1 MDSIWEGFARAV
13 ALIWSL
19 DGELLAI
26 LMMSLKVS
34 GSALVIASVLGI
46 SMGTLTALRRFP
58 FRDTLIT
65 VLHSCMG
72 LPSVLVGLLLYLIL
86 SRSGPLGFMA
96 LLYTPS
102 AMIIAQVI
110 LAFPIIASL
119 SHSAVVSV
127 DPLIRQTARTL
138 GATPFQAAKAVVH
151 EARFGIMSAMVAGFG
166 RAISEVGAVLI
177 VGGNIAGFTRVMT
190 TTIALETDKG
200 NFALALA
207 IGIIL
212 LSVSV
217 CINLAFYRIQRR
229 TTVGKS

>member
-1 MDSIWEGFARAV
+1 MDSIWEGFARAF
-13 ALIWSL
+13 ALILSL
-19 DGELLAI
+19 NRELLDI
-26 LMMSLKVS
+26 LLMSLRVS
-34 GSALVIASVLGI
+34 GSALVIASVFGI
-46 SMGTLTALRRFP
+46 SVGAVTALRRFP
-58 FRDTLIT
+58 FRDTVIV
-65 VLHSCMG
+65 VLHACMG

-102 AMIIAQVI
+102 AMIFAQVI

-119 SHSAVVSV
+119 SHSAIISV
-127 DPLIRQTARTL
+127 DPLIKQTARTL
-138 GATPFQAAKAVVH
+138 GATPLQAAKAVVH
-151 EARFGIMSAMVAGFG
+151 EARFGIMSAAVAGFG

-217 CINLAFYRIQRR
+217 CINLAFYRIQRK

>member
-1 MDSIWEGFARAV
+1 MDSIYDGFVKAFCLIVTLDPELLNILFMSLRV
-13 ALIWSL
+13 SGTALI
-19 DGELLAI
+19 LAAI
-26 LMMSLKVS
+26 
-34 GSALVIASVLGI
+34 LGI
-46 SMGTLTALRRFP
+46 SVGSITALRTFL
-58 FRDTLIT
+58 FRDTLIS
-65 VLHSCMG
+65 VLHACMG

-86 SRSGPLGFMA
+86 SRSGPLGFMS

-119 SHSAVVSV
+119 SHSAIVGV

-138 GATPFQAAKAVVH
+138 GSTPLQETLAVVH
-151 EARFGIMSAMVAGFG
+151 EARFGIISATVAGFG
-166 RAISEVGAVLI
+166 RAISEVGAVLL

-200 NFALALA
+200 NFELAMA

-212 LSVSV
+212 LSVSIS
-217 CINLAFYRIQRR
+217 INLAFYRFQRK
-229 TTVGKS
+229 TTIGRV